1 MKGSI
6 VYTNAS
12 SNGSKKPV
20 YYKLG
25 QIPPARHWYQ
35 KRVGWPGRFMAVL
48 LLLGIV
54 GFAGNT
60 VISAQDD
67 KKSLAAETS
76 QSSKI
81 NGTRPTISSNSGFE
95 NIVDLQPVLDKWSKD
110 HPNQQ
115 WAVAAKSLT
124 GPSFDARINA
134 DRQFESASIY
144 KLFLTL
150 PLFYQIPVEQQPQIN
165 VSVNGG
171 KKSLATCVDLM
182 LRLSNNECGEAI
194 GSYVNWKKADEAL
207 KKEGFNHTE
216 FTQRDG
222 IKTSAG
228 DTAAFIEALNGDMF
242 TRTAK
247 ETIMQSL
254 YQQRY
259 RDGIPAGCPGC
270 VVANK
275 TGQIDDVV
283 HDAALVKY
291 KGGTYVLVIFS
302 QNGNFKQIAQ
312 LTGQIQQ
319 AIIDSTNK

>member
-1 MKGSI
+1 MTI
-6 VYTNAS
+6 
-12 SNGSKKPV
+12 
-20 YYKLG
+20 
-25 QIPPARHWYQ
+25 
-35 KRVGWPGRFMAVL
+35 FL
-48 LLLGIV
+48 LMGLV
-54 GFAGNT
+54 GFVGTTLT
-60 VISAQDD
+60 VNHND

-81 NGTRPTISSNSGFE
+81 NGTKPTLNSDSGFE
-95 NIVDLQPVLDKWSKD
+95 NIVDLQPLLDKWNKD

-115 WAVAAKSLT
+115 WAVAAKSIT
-124 GPSFDARINA
+124 GPSFDAQLNA
-134 DRQFESASIY
+134 DHQFESASIY

-150 PLFYQIPVEQQPQIN
+150 PLFNQIPVEQQPNIS
-165 VSVNGG
+165 VAVNGG
-171 KKSLATCVDLM
+171 KKSIATCVDLM
-182 LRLSNNECGEAI
+182 LRLSNNECGESI
-194 GSYVNWKKADEAL
+194 GSFVNWKKAEGAL

-216 FTQRDG
+216 FTQKDG

-228 DTAAFIEALNGDMF
+228 DTAAFLEGLKSDMF

-247 ETIMQSL
+247 ETIMKSL

-270 VVANK
+270 IVANK

-302 QNGNFKQIAQ
+302 QNGSFKQIAQ

-319 AIIDSTNK
+319 AILDSTSR